1 MTLSQKTPACKNK
14 TMSFNIAGTRV
25 LITGAAMGMGRL
37 YAERAVAERA
47 DTVILW
53 DINEEALA
61 ETAAALRLVAN
72 AGADSDTLI
81 VPMLVD
87 ISDRLQLEHAAQ
99 LVREEHGGVDVL
111 INNAGVVKGA
121 LFWEH
126 DNERD
131 TEFTMRINTLA
142 PMFLTREFLPGM
154 IAGKRRS
161 RIVNIAS
168 AAGTLS
174 NPRMSVYAASKWAL
188 IGWSDSVRLELAQ
201 EGIRNVMVTTVCPS
215 YIATGMFEGVKGPL
229 MTPIMQPDYVVDR
242 VWKAMKDGKGML
254 MLPWTVHMSKV
265 LKGILPQ
272 AAFDVVADKIFGV
285 YNTMEHF
292 TGRVKK

>member
-1 MTLSQKTPACKNK
+1 
-14 TMSFNIAGTRV
+14 MSFTVAGTRV

-37 YAERAVAERA
+37 YAERAVAEGA

-53 DINEEALA
+53 DINEITLA
-61 ETAAALRLVAN
+61 ETADALRAQ
-72 AGADSDTLI
+72 AEIEGSDDTLI

-87 ISDRLQLEHAAQ
+87 ISDRLQLEHAAE
-99 LVREEHGGVDVL
+99 LVRSEHGGVDVL

-154 IAGKRRS
+154 IAGGRPS

-174 NPRMSVYAASKWAL
+174 NPRMSVYASSKWAL

-201 EGIRNVMVTTVCPS
+201 EGIRHIKVTTVCPS

-229 MTPIMQPDYVVDR
+229 MTPIMQPDYVVNR
-242 VWKAMKDGKGML
+242 VWKAMTDGKGML
-254 MLPWTVHMSKV
+254 MLPWTVTMSKV

-272 AAFDVVADKIFGV
+272 RAFDVVADKIFGV

-292 TGRVKK
+292 TGRVTKSATPAATTTQG

>member
-1 MTLSQKTPACKNK
+1 MTLTPKTPTCKNEI
-14 TMSFNIAGTRV
+14 MSFTVAGTRV

-37 YAERAVAERA
+37 YAERAVAEGA

-53 DINEEALA
+53 DINEAALA
-61 ETAAALRLVAN
+61 ETAEALRAS
-72 AGADSDTLI
+72 ADIFGSGNTII
-81 VPMLVD
+81 VPMMVD
-87 ISDRLQLEHAAQ
+87 ISDRKQIELAAE
-99 LVREEHGGVDVL
+99 LVRTEHGGVDIL

-142 PMFLTREFLPGM
+142 PMYLTREFLPGM
-154 IAGKRRS
+154 ISGGRPS

-201 EGIRNVMVTTVCPS
+201 EGIRHINVTTVCPS

-229 MTPIMQPDYVVDR
+229 MTPIMQPDYVVNR
-242 VWKAMKDGKGML
+242 VWKAMKAGKGML
-254 MLPWTVHMSKV
+254 MLPWTVTMSKV

-272 AAFDVVADKIFGV
+272 RAFDVVADKVFGV

-292 TGRVKK
+292 TGRVPK